1 MTHAFAPLAGLTP
14 ATHRPDQALHGPGA
28 AWPETNCAL
37 DLYLELLNVT
47 GRTPRALGVIAFS
60 ADFFE
65 DCWVT
70 LKPGSDD
77 LARHGLSIVEYN
89 TTGPLLG
96 HVGRQL
102 DAGRLMTVEVDSW
115 WLPDTVGTAYR
126 TDHVKTSITPIR
138 IDVAAQTMGYLHN
151 AGCYDLSGEDFDSV
165 WSEDVTRTRV
175 PLPYLELVRLGA
187 VPTEAQLRAACG
199 PALAA
204 HLAQAPAD
212 NPVARLQ
219 EFLIGSIPTISGD
232 EPAFHRLAFATT
244 RQLGATA
251 QLASAFLRWWDPA
264 PAAEPSPAALFEE
277 ISHAVGRTQFALARA
292 ARGRR
297 VDPDNVLRGIP
308 AAWGEAMAAVRA
320 HARQALG

>member
-1 MTHAFAPLAGLTP
+1 MSHAFAPLAGLTP
-14 ATHRPDQALHGPGA
+14 TTHRPDAALHGPGA

-47 GRTPRALGVIAFS
+47 GRMPRALGVIAFS
-60 ADFFE
+60 ADFFG

-77 LARHGLSIVEYN
+77 LRRHGLSVLEYN

-96 HVGRQL
+96 HVVTQL

-115 WLPDTVGTAYR
+115 WLPDTAGTAYR
-126 TDHVKTSITPIR
+126 SDHVKTSITPIR
-138 IDVAAQTMGYLHN
+138 VDPAARTMCYLHN
-151 AGCYDLSGEDFDSV
+151 AGCYELGGEDFEAV
-165 WSEDVTRTRV
+165 WSQDVTRTRV

-187 VPTEAQLRAACG
+187 VPTEPDLRAMSTE
-199 PALAA
+199 ALAG
-204 HLAQAPAD
+204 HLSQAPAD

-219 EFLIGSIPTISGD
+219 EFLIGALPSITGD

-251 QLASAFLRWWDPA
+251 QLAAAFLRWWDPQ
-264 PAAEPSPAALFEE
+264 PGGEPGPAALFEE
-277 ISHAVGRTQFALARA
+277 IALASGRTQFALARA

-297 VDPDNVLRGIP
+297 VEPQSVLFGIP
-308 AAWGEAMAAVRA
+308 DAWEAAMTAVRA
-320 HARQALG
+320 LAARDAR

>member
-1 MTHAFAPLAGLTP
+1 MSHTFSPLAGLTP

-47 GRTPRALGVIAFS
+47 GRMPRALGVIAFS
-60 ADFFE
+60 ADFFG

-77 LARHGLSIVEYN
+77 LLRHGLSIVEYN

-96 HVGRQL
+96 HVVTQL
-102 DAGRLMTVEVDSW
+102 GAGRLMTVEVDSW

-126 TDHVKTSITPIR
+126 ADHVKTSITPIR
-138 IDVAAQTMGYLHN
+138 IDGAARTMDYLHN
-151 AGCYDLSGEDFDSV
+151 AGCYELGGEDFDAV
-165 WSEDVTRTRV
+165 WSEDPSRTRV

-199 PALAA
+199 AALAA
-204 HLAQAPAD
+204 HLAQAPSD

-219 EFLIGSIPTISGD
+219 EFLIESIPTITGD

-251 QLASAFLRWWDPA
+251 QLAAAFLRWWDPA
-264 PAAEPSPAALFEE
+264 PTDSPGPAALFED
-277 ISHAVGRTQFALARA
+277 ISHAAGRTQFALARA

-297 VDPDNVLRGIP
+297 VDPDSVLRGIP
-308 AAWGEAMAAVRA
+308 QAWGEAMTAVRA
-320 HARQALG
+320 GAAQALG